1 MMKDFLDHSLLA
13 HNTFGIEA
21 RCHRFIEFSTVEE
34 AQAAAGIV
42 RDADLPLLIVG
53 EGSNLLLTRDFSGI
67 VLHSAIKGRE
77 VTAQADGNIMLRCG
91 SGETWDDI
99 VAYCVEKGWYGS
111 ENLSLI
117 PGEVGASAVQ
127 NIGAYGVEAK
137 DLIYKVEAVEIDRKS
152 VV

>member
-42 RDADLPLLIVG
+42 REAGLPLLIVG
-53 EGSNLLLTRDFSGI
+53 EGSNLLLTRDFPGI
-67 VLHSAIKGRE
+67 VLHSAIKERE
-77 VTAQADGNIMLRCG
+77 ATLQADGNIMLRCG

-99 VAYCVEKGWYGS
+99 VAFCVEKGH
-111 ENLSLI
+111 
-117 PGEVGASAVQ
+117 
-127 NIGAYGVEAK
+127 
-137 DLIYKVEAVEIDRKS
+137 
-152 VV
+152 